1 MSRSYKR
8 DKYVKW
14 LQKAT
19 NENRNPQHH
28 IWLKNNYKLNRLM
41 QLFCPSV
48 YGFDLM
54 GTFNSHKTN
63 PDGHHIVSGIVR
75 MKLKE
80 ETRQEVVREIVDIE
94 I

>member
-1 MSRSYKR
+1 
-8 DKYVKW
+8 
-14 LQKAT
+14 
-19 NENRNPQHH
+19 
-28 IWLKNNYKLNRLM
+28 M